1 MKQNPDEKKFSK
13 AKVAVATSIMT
24 AAIMST
30 SGLGGVALANGTMT
44 DEDTGKT
51 GLIEIS
57 GYGTA
62 SAEPELARISVRV
75 TSRCNNTSIEAKN
88 ANAVLSNQIIEVLR
102 KYVPEESIGD
112 DTFRIVA
119 DPGANVRQ
127 TETEGYGESLKI
139 ICERKWR
146 ASEHISA
153 AIKDF
158 GDLPGLQDELLQT
171 IDAAIASSPTTG
183 ATQTWAEMDSPWF
196 DLTETTWLR
205 IKNEAQTNALANARQ
220 KVAVFE
226 SSCNFTGLRLIRVS
240 DPKFT
245 ATRSYDKVAMASA
258 TTSTPVRP
266 SMIEVSS
273 QFDFVWSYLEANVD
287 PSAPGGARCLVR

>member
-1 MKQNPDEKKFSK
+1 MLPAGGNKMKQFS
-13 AKVAVATSIMT
+13 AKMKPSGSRAAVV
-24 AAIMST
+24 AAIFSACAA
-30 SGLGGVALANGTMT
+30 SGVGLADSAAVDDAT
-44 DEDTGKT
+44 EKT

-88 ANAVLSNQIIEVLR
+88 ANAVLSNQIIEVLK

-183 ATQTWAEMDSPWF
+183 ASQTWAEMDSPWF

-273 QFDFVWSYLEANVD
+273 QFDFVWSYLEA
-287 PSAPGGARCLVR
+287 SSPGGTRCLVR